1 MRHRVQKKKL
11 NVDMDHR
18 KSLQRNLAR
27 SLILNGSI
35 ETTLAKA
42 KFIRPFVEKLLTK
55 ARVGVNHDT
64 VGKIGAKLVSKEAL
78 RHLFTLAEGYR
89 GRAGGYTRIVKLGFR
104 AGDKAPMA
112 RIEFVETAKNKST
125 KKEDK

>member
-18 KSLQRNLAR
+18 KALQRNLAR
-27 SLILNGSI
+27 SLILHGSI

-42 KFIRPFVEKLLTK
+42 KFIRPFIEKLITK
-55 ARVGVNHDT
+55 ARTGVTHNA
-64 VGKIGAKLVSKEAL
+64 VSKIGPKLVSKEAL
-78 RHLFTLAEGYR
+78 RHLFDIASKYQ
-89 GRAGGYTRIVKLGFR
+89 GRTGGYTRIVKLGFR

-112 RIEFVETAKNKST
+112 RIEFVETTVSKET
-125 KKEDK
+125 KKAAK